1 MVEFVNQGLKL
12 RIFPDKDM
20 INVLEQNMGNSR
32 FIWNNILCMYME
44 LYFLF
49 QSPDCPLNPSISNFN
64 AILKMLKQEN
74 AFLRD
79 GESTSQQQVFRDL
92 SVAFNKFFK
101 EGAGYPKFKSKK
113 NPKQSFRIQKNGNNI
128 RVTNRRIRLAKLGY
142 IHYHTSSKYKKLLKS
157 TTPQSKEKMANTTP
171 LST

>member
-1 MVEFVNQGLKL
+1 MVKFVNQGLRL

-20 INVLEQNMGNSR
+20 VNVLEQNIGNSR
-32 FIWNNILCMYME
+32 FIWNNILSMYIE

-49 QSPDCPLNPSISNFN
+49 QSHGCPLNPSIGNFN

-92 SVAFNKFFK
+92 AVAFNKFFK

-113 NPKQSFRIQKNGNNI
+113 KP
-128 RVTNRRIRLAKLGY
+128 
-142 IHYHTSSKYKKLLKS
+142 
-157 TTPQSKEKMANTTP
+157 
-171 LST
+171 